1 MGKVL
6 LFDAPAGEP
15 TPTPIGACI
24 ADDDAGL
31 TALAT
36 ERLEAEILS
45 TAAHLAAG
53 TCRFLLLVAEYDRR
67 HAWENWECR
76 SAAHWLNC
84 LCP

>member
-1 MGKVL
+1 MGNVL

-15 TPTPIGACI
+15 APTPVGACI
-24 ADDDAGL
+24 AEDDAGL

-67 HAWENWECR
+67 QAWENWECR